1 MSKHARRVV
10 EGDHP
15 HLLRRGLFS
24 TGMLRRP
31 RMFKALS
38 EMVRRFAFVCTLLL
52 TVAFAMPAF
61 ESHACAAE
69 ASGGVQVVETVGGA
83 DGQCP
88 DCGPACANGCCHAP
102 HSAMSSDLATPR
114 FIAVFGQPQAWS
126 DSVASPLGRPDGP
139 ERPPRS

>member
-1 MSKHARRVV
+1 MI
-10 EGDHP
+10 
-15 HLLRRGLFS
+15 
-24 TGMLRRP
+24 
-31 RMFKALS
+31 KALR
-38 EMVRRFAFVCTLLL
+38 EMVRRLGFVSALLL

-69 ASGGVQVVETVGGA
+69 GSGGVQVVETVGGA

-126 DSVASPLGRPDGP
+126 DSVACPLGRPDGP
-139 ERPPRS
+139 ERPPRA

>member
-1 MSKHARRVV
+1 MI
-10 EGDHP
+10 
-15 HLLRRGLFS
+15 
-24 TGMLRRP
+24 
-31 RMFKALS
+31 KALR
-38 EMVRRFAFVCTLLL
+38 EMVRRLGFVSALLL

-69 ASGGVQVVETVGGA
+69 ASGGAQVVETVGA
-83 DGQCP
+83 AERQCP

-102 HSAMSSDLATPR
+102 HSAMSSDLTTPR

-126 DSVASPLGRPDGP
+126 DSVAYPLGRPDGP